1 MTRDRTIAVVIP
13 AHRSGG
19 ELRRAVVSATA
30 QSRSPDEVLVIDN
43 SPAGDIERSLGAME
57 GRVRVHRESRKGA
70 AYARNT
76 GLRVASSAFCAFL
89 DSDDEWSP
97 DFLAEMAS
105 AITRSPEAGLFA
117 GAAIVRT
124 SEGEKRVPAP
134 HLGRDPFRQLLL
146 LRNSITTSATAA
158 DRLKA
163 IAAGGFLEG
172 LSSPAGC
179 EDWALWLRMSRS
191 SAIVAVDSA
200 YAIRYESRDSVRGR
214 GEPVFY
220 EDIQRV
226 LESVLDGDSS
236 GRLRRIA
243 RAGISMHRGTH
254 LLRRGERSEARRLF
268 RVGVRL
274 CPTSPEAWRW
284 VGISHTPVSI
294 EAFVRAHAHR
304 GHAR

>member
-1 MTRDRTIAVVIP
+1 VIP
-13 AHRSGG
+13 AHRAGA
-19 ELRRAVVSATA
+19 ELRRAVASATA

-43 SPAGDIERSLGAME
+43 SPAGDIERSLGPME
-57 GRVRVHRESRKGA
+57 GRVRVHRESRKGV

-89 DSDDEWSP
+89 DSDDKWSP

-105 AITRSPEAGLFA
+105 AIIRSPEAGLFV
-117 GAAIVRT
+117 GAAIVHT
-124 SEGEKRVPAP
+124 NEGEKSVPAP
-134 HLGRDPFRQLLL
+134 HFGRDPFRRLL
-146 LRNSITTSATAA
+146 LRNPIATSATAV

-200 YAIRYESRDSVRGR
+200 YAIRYESRDSVRSR

-220 EDIQRV
+220 EDIKRV

-243 RAGISMHRGTH
+243 RAGISMRRGTH
-254 LLRRGERSEARRLF
+254 MLRRGKRSEARRLF
-268 RVGVRL
+268 WASVRL
-274 CPTSPEAWRW
+274 CPSSLWAWLW

>member
-1 MTRDRTIAVVIP
+1 
-13 AHRSGG
+13 
-19 ELRRAVVSATA
+19 VVSAIA

-43 SPAGDIERSLGAME
+43 SPAGDIERSLGPME
-57 GRVRVHRESRKGA
+57 GSVRVHRENRKGA

-105 AITRSPEAGLFA
+105 AIIRSPEADLFV
-117 GAAIVRT
+117 GAAIVHTDER
-124 SEGEKRVPAP
+124 EKRVPAP
-134 HLGRDPFRQLLL
+134 HFGRDPFRRLL
-146 LRNSITTSATAA
+146 LRNPITTSATAA

-172 LSSPAGC
+172 LSAGC

-200 YAIRYESRDSVRGR
+200 YVIRYESRDSVRGR
-214 GEPVFY
+214 GEPAFY
-220 EDIQRV
+220 EDIKRV
-226 LESVLDGDSS
+226 LESVLDDDSS

-268 RVGVRL
+268 RVSVRL
-274 CPTSPEAWRW
+274 CPSSLWAWLW

-294 EAFVRAHAHR
+294 EALVRAHARR
-304 GHAR
+304 GHVR

>member
-13 AHRSGG
+13 AHRAGA

-43 SPAGDIERSLGAME
+43 SPAGDIERSLGPME
-57 GRVRVHRESRKGA
+57 GRVRVHRESRKGQG
-70 AYARNT
+70 YARNT

-97 DFLAEMAS
+97 DFLAEMAN
-105 AITRSPEAGLFA
+105 AIIRSPEAGLFA
-117 GAAIVRT
+117 GAAIVHT
-124 SEGEKRVPAP
+124 DEGKKRVPAP
-134 HLGRDPFRQLLL
+134 HFGRDPFRQIL
-146 LRNSITTSATAA
+146 LRNPITTSATAV

-163 IAAGGFLEG
+163 IAAGGFAEG
-172 LSSPAGC
+172 LYA

-191 SAIVAVDSA
+191 CAAVSVDSA
-200 YAIRYESRDSVRGR
+200 SAIRYESRDTVRSR
-214 GEPVFY
+214 GEPAFY
-220 EDIQRV
+220 ESIERI
-226 LESVLDGDSS
+226 LEFVLDDDSS

-254 LLRRGERSEARRLF
+254 LLRRGERAEARRLF
-268 RVGVRL
+268 RVSVRL
-274 CPTSPEAWRW
+274 CPSSLWAWRW
-284 VGISHTPVSI
+284 VGISHAPVSI
-294 EAFVRAHAHR
+294 EAFVRANAHR